1 MRLPLSLLSLLALA
15 PTTFAAPRESLI
27 VFDKP
32 GKKWEAEALP
42 LGNGRLG
49 AMIFGGLTT
58 DRIQFNEISLWTGD
72 ANPSGGYNY
81 GEDRKNIFG
90 CYQNFGDLF
99 VEFDGA
105 GIPVIA
111 VTVRG
116 KTASG
121 DSGSGESAASL
132 LDADPK
138 SKFCVEHGGKP
149 VVWQTT
155 TGGKDVAVKSY
166 TLTSAND
173 VPDRDPKD
181 WTLEGS
187 RDGKTW
193 VVLDKRENQ
202 PPFASRGERKT
213 FTVAK
218 PGACKHYRFSFQS
231 GNRTHFQ
238 LADLAL
244 DGLPLTAG
252 GEDKAVSAYR
262 RELNL
267 AKAVCTTTYTRNGVK
282 FARESFA
289 SAADQVIVLRYTAD
303 RPGAH
308 SGVIRLKDGR
318 ANPTLA
324 KANTLSAPGKLA
336 NGLDYESRVIVLNE
350 GGAIA
355 AQPDGSIAFRGCTAL
370 TLVLGARTNYV
381 PDTKKNWVEG
391 TAAERLAADLV
402 AARKPYAA
410 LKAAAEKAHRVF
422 MDRAEFDIGD
432 TPADI
437 RNLPTP
443 ARLKAY
449 RQGGADPDLEE
460 DLFNFSRYLL
470 IGSSRGGLPAT
481 LQGVWN
487 DSNKP
492 AWACDYHNNINVQMC
507 YWGAEPL
514 GLPEMALP
522 LVNYVL
528 AQAPGGRAAVLAD
541 KKQFPKPVRGWTART
556 SQNITGG
563 NGWQWNIPA
572 SAWYMQ
578 HVWEHYAFT
587 RDKTYLAKV
596 AYPAIKEVCDF
607 WEDNLKELAADGANF
622 KTGDKNA
629 DRSSL
634 QGIKAGTLVAPDG
647 WSPEHGPHEDGV
659 AHDQQIIWDLFTNAE
674 EAAKT
679 LGDTAYADKI
689 GKLRDRLAPP
699 QIGKWGQLQEW
710 MIDRDDEN
718 DTHRHTSQLFAVY
731 PGRQISLTKTP
742 ELAKAATIS
751 LKARSND
758 KGDKP
763 FTVHTTIGDSRRSW
777 TWAWRCAMW
786 ARLGQGERAGIM
798 VQGLLTHN
806 TLDNLFATHPP
817 FQIDGNLGIGGGMA
831 EMLLQ
836 SHADEIQLLPAI
848 PSRWADGSVK
858 GLRARGGFVV
868 NMTWKDAKLASADL
882 TSLAGEPIRL
892 RAGTPVSV
900 TAADGSPVTTK
911 DAGDGVIA
919 FATAKGATYKV
930 LPR

>member
-81 GEDRKNIFG
+81 GEDKKNIFG

-99 VEFDGA
+99 VQFGA
-105 GIPVIA
+105 DAAGLS
-111 VTVRG
+111 T
-116 KTASG
+116 
-121 DSGSGESAASL
+121 GS
-132 LDADPK
+132 
-138 SKFCVEHGGKP
+138 
-149 VVWQTT
+149 
-155 TGGKDVAVKSY
+155 
-166 TLTSAND
+166 N
-173 VPDRDPKD
+173 
-181 WTLEGS
+181 
-187 RDGKTW
+187 
-193 VVLDKRENQ
+193 
-202 PPFASRGERKT
+202 
-213 FTVAK
+213 
-218 PGACKHYRFSFQS
+218 
-231 GNRTHFQ
+231 
-238 LADLAL
+238 
-244 DGLPLTAG
+244 
-252 GEDKAVSAYR
+252 EDKKGGGFGDAMKASHAGSNLEAVPGYR

-267 AKAVCTTTYTRNGVK
+267 SKAVCTTSFTKDGVK
-282 FARESFA
+282 FTREAFA

-303 RPGAH
+303 KPGAH
-308 SGVIRLKDGR
+308 TGRVILKDGR
-318 ANPTLA
+318 DKPTLA
-324 KANTLSAPGKLA
+324 KGNFLSAPGKLA
-336 NGLDYESRVIVLNE
+336 NGIDYESRVMVLNE
-350 GGAIA
+350 GGAVA
-355 AQPDGSIAFRGCTAL
+355 AKGDVIEFKGCTAL

-381 PDTKKNWVEG
+381 PDIKKNWVEG
-391 TAAERLAADLV
+391 TAASRLAGDFA
-402 AARKPYAA
+402 AARKPYVA

-432 TPADI
+432 TPADL

-481 LQGVWN
+481 LQGLWN
-487 DSNKP
+487 DSNSP

-514 GLPEMALP
+514 GLPEMARP

-528 AQAPGGRAAVLAD
+528 AQAPGGRDAVLAD
-541 KKQFPKPVRGWTART
+541 KRQFPKPVRGWTART
-556 SQNITGG
+556 SQNTMGG

-578 HVWEHYAFT
+578 HLWEHYAFT
-587 RDKTYLAKV
+587 RDKDYLANV
-596 AYPAIKEVCDF
+596 AYPAIKDVCDF

-622 KTGDKNA
+622 KTGDNNA
-629 DRSSL
+629 DHSSL

-777 TWAWRCAMW
+777 TWAWRCGLW
-786 ARLGQGERAGIM
+786 ARLGDGERAGTM
-798 VQGLLTHN
+798 VQGLITHN
-806 TLDNLFATHPP
+806 MLDNMFATHPP

-836 SHADEIQLLPAI
+836 SHADEIQFLPAI
-848 PSRWADGSVK
+848 PKRWADGSVK

-868 NMTWKDAKLASADL
+868 NMTWKDGKLATADL
-882 TSLAGEPIRL
+882 TSLAGEPVRL

-900 TAADGSPVTTK
+900 TGATAQPDGE
-911 DAGDGVIA
+911 GVIK
-919 FATAKGATYKV
+919 FATKKGATYRIV
-930 LPR
+930 AR